1 MAHHMG
7 MTPCATSEPVTTS
20 SRLTGNGTPMDAI
33 VTTANSA
40 GEPNCASPA
49 RIRHG
54 MRVARVGQGAL
65 QVPHHILD
73 GPVLLARNRS
83 QRPPVMLLRFD
94 PDGVEQYGGRH
105 VVRVRDERHA
115 H

>member
-1 MAHHMG
+1 
-7 MTPCATSEPVTTS
+7 
-20 SRLTGNGTPMDAI
+20 
-33 VTTANSA
+33 
-40 GEPNCASPA
+40 
-49 RIRHG
+49 

-73 GPVLLARNRS
+73 GPVLIARNRS

-115 H
+115 HPRADRLILKVKAAGVPASPERENECPGNGHAKGHRQNE